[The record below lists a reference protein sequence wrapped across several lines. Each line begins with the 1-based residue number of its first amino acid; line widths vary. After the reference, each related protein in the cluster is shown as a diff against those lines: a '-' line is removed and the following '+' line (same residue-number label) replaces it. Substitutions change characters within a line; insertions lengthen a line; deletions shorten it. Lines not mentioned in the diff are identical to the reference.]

1 MSNFAARF
9 RSLRI
14 RDGLT
19 QDELAQ
25 KLKISKSAISMYENG
40 NREPDF
46 ETLELIADFF
56 NVDMNYLLGSNVP
69 IHTPIDQDQTSGHQ
83 PEYYLDPETA
93 AKAQEIYED
102 SGARIL
108 LDAKRDLSAE
118 DLNVVLDMIKAL
130 KAKENNND

>member
-1 MSNFAARF
+1 MSDFAARF
-9 RSLRI
+9 KSLRI

-19 QDELAQ
+19 QDELAK

-69 IHTPIDQDQTSGHQ
+69 SHTPFNSDPKNGQ
-83 PEYYLDPETA
+83 PGGYYLDDETA
-93 AKAQEIYED
+93 ALAQEIYED
-102 SGARIL
+102 PDLRVL
-108 LDAKRDLSAE
+108 LKAKEDLSAD
-118 DLNVVLDMIKAL
+118 DLNVVINMIKAL
-130 KAKENNND
+130 QAKENNND